1 MEYLLSSLNSV
12 DKNWQ
17 DFLLAKCGNELNF
30 ISQQLELFS
39 ARQTIFPSINDVFR
53 TLKYPASE
61 QKIVIL
67 GQDPYHGIGQA
78 NGLAFAVNQDMPIP
92 PSLRNIYKEL
102 LLEYPINQYN
112 PFDRTLD
119 NWLKQRV
126 MLLNCTLT
134 VIETQASSM
143 ANIGWSGITDAII
156 QQVSHESSAC
166 VFMLWGNF
174 ARAKAGLI
182 DSRKHLILEAVH
194 PSPLS
199 ASRGFFG
206 CNHFKLANQFL
217 QTKLI
222 NPIVWI

>member
-134 VIETQASSM
+134 VIENQANSM